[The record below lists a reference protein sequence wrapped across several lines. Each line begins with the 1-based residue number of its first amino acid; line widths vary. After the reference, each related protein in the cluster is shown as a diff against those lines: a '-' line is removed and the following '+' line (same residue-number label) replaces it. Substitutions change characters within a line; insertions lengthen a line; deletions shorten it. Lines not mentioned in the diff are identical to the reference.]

1 MANTLM
7 NYLIPEDMEQYM
19 SYYGMHFN
27 KLLCEFAVSK
37 MQREDKAT
45 GVLKNITPMKLDEL
59 RTLLSKYKIEIDTNE
74 IYDALYLANMVK
86 ADYWGSSIEDEEH
99 MARYIQDVLCDPDGC
114 DGLVFCR
121 FLGDC
126 SCKGVIIFWEQM
138 IHSAW

>member
-45 GVLKNITPMKLDEL
+45 GVLKNITPMTLDEL
-59 RTLLSKYKIEIDTNE
+59 KTLLSKYKIEIDTNE

-86 ADYWGSSIEDEEH
+86 ADFWGSSIEDEEH
-99 MARYIQDVLCDPDGC
+99 MARYIENVICDPDGY
-114 DGLVFCR
+114 DGLVFNR
-121 FLGDC
+121 FLADC
-126 SCKGVIIFWEQM
+126 SGKGVVIFWEQM